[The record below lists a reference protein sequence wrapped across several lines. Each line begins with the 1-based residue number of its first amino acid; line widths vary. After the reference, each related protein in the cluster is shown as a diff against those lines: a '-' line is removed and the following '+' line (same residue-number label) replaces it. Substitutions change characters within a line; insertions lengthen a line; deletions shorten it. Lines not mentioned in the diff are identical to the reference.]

1 MKGFVDFIKNA
12 VSYTIFVGVPIV
24 AIGAISASAYSV
36 GHKDGMEDILNLAVD
51 TAKKTVEESE
61 EKTEE

>member
-1 MKGFVDFIKNA
+1 MKGFVNFVKNA
-12 VSYTIFVGVPIV
+12 VSYTIVVGVPII

-36 GHKDGMEDILNLAVD
+36 GHKDGMEAILNLAVKE
-51 TAKKTVEESE
+51 TSEESE